1 MTNGLFRKRIFGG
14 LDQADVEEY
23 IQNLEQEMEA
33 GKKQY
38 QKEKAELLRKIAALE
53 EQGTTDFSGNAEEI
67 QAFKEENE
75 ELKRKLKDADM
86 LLHLRET
93 VEEEGDERQ
102 KSWRERCGALEEENR
117 VLRQSREEL
126 EQEKLRLEEEIEKL
140 RQNREDDFFDYS
152 TVTRIIEE
160 AGRNAEMIQREA
172 RQKAEKMLKDAEKDL
187 ERQKGL
193 ITSRINTQLEEKGI
207 QLMAAKYKIE
217 QYAKEIDSV
226 QQGLYGLFA
235 RMNKMVDGM
244 PVRLDDYWDED
255 DQKRL
260 ETHAA
265 DAGTEKTDM
274 TEKPEG

>member
-1 MTNGLFRKRIFGG
+1 MTSGLFRKTLFGG
-14 LDQADVEEY
+14 LNQEDVEEY
-23 IQNLEQEMEA
+23 IKNLEREMEGA
-33 GKKQY
+33 QNRY
-38 QKEKAELLRKIAALE
+38 QKEKDELLRKIQAM
-53 EQGTTDFSGNAEEI
+53 EQNEATDFSGNAEEI

-172 RQKAEKMLKDAEKDL
+172 RQKAEKMMKDAEKDL

-226 QQGLYGLFA
+226 QQGLYGLFS

-265 DAGTEKTDM
+265 DEETEKTDM

>member
-1 MTNGLFRKRIFGG
+1 M
-14 LDQADVEEY
+14 
-23 IQNLEQEMEA
+23 
-33 GKKQY
+33 
-38 QKEKAELLRKIAALE
+38 
-53 EQGTTDFSGNAEEI
+53 
-67 QAFKEENE
+67 
-75 ELKRKLKDADM
+75 
-86 LLHLRET
+86 
-93 VEEEGDERQ
+93 
-102 KSWRERCGALEEENR
+102 
-117 VLRQSREEL
+117 LRQSREEL

>member
-23 IQNLEQEMEA
+23 IENLEQEREA
-33 GKKQY
+33 DKNRY
-38 QKEKAELLRKIAALE
+38 QKEKAELLRKITALE
-53 EQGTTDFSGNAEEI
+53 EQREEDFSGDSGEI
-67 QAFKEENE
+67 QTLREENE
-75 ELKRKLKDADM
+75 ELKRKLKDTEM
-86 LLHLRET
+86 LLNLRGT
-93 VEEEGDERQ
+93 VDKEGDERQ
-102 KSWRERCGALEEENR
+102 KSWREQCTVLEEENR
-117 VLRQSREEL
+117 VLSQSREEL
-126 EQEKLRLEEEIEKL
+126 EQEKLRLEEQIESL
-140 RQNREDDFFDYS
+140 RQSREDDFFDYS

-160 AGRNAEMIQREA
+160 AGKNAEMIQREA
-172 RQKAEKMLKDAEKDL
+172 RQKAEKMLRDAEKDL

-235 RMNKMVDGM
+235 RMNKLVDGM

-260 ETHAA
+260 ETHAE
-265 DAGTEKTDM
+265 DAKEEKTFSSR
-274 TEKPEG
+274 

>member
-1 MTNGLFRKRIFGG
+1 MTNGLFRKKIFGG

-23 IQNLEQEMEA
+23 IENLEQEREA
-33 GKKQY
+33 DKNRY
-38 QKEKAELLRKIAALE
+38 QKEKAELQRKITALE
-53 EQGTTDFSGNAEEI
+53 EQGDFSGDDGEL
-67 QAFKEENE
+67 QTLREENE
-75 ELKRKLKDADM
+75 ELKRKLKDTEM
-86 LLHLRET
+86 LLNLRET
-93 VEEEGDERQ
+93 VDKEGDERQ
-102 KSWRERCGALEEENR
+102 KSWRERCAVLEEENR
-117 VLRQSREEL
+117 VLSQSREEL
-126 EQEKLRLEEEIEKL
+126 EQEKLRLEEEIENL
-140 RQNREDDFFDYS
+140 RQGREDDFFDYS

-160 AGRNAEMIQREA
+160 AGKNAEMIQREA

-265 DAGTEKTDM
+265 DEGEEKTVSSR
-274 TEKPEG
+274 

>member
-1 MTNGLFRKRIFGG
+1 MTNGLFRKKIFGG
-14 LDQADVEEY
+14 LDQADVDEY